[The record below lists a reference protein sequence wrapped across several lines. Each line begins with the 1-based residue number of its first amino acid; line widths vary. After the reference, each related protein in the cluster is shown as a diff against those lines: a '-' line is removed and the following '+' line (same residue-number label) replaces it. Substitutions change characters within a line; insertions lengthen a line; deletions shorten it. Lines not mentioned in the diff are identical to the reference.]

1 MARDS
6 GGAVFTTAFNSTRV
20 RGAAP
25 DATARDAVGKGA
37 EPAVGRSR
45 KSPARSSLYLP
56 SFCSTVRCTTFVRLA
71 QHCATSAAVA
81 NSRVEECGGA
91 RQRPLPRALEEDL
104 VLKAIDRETYADG
117 LSRHPFAMGHIRLAD
132 LHPEHGPPLESRSK
146 PTACHVVPELGEDR
160 ATQEKCH
167 VEPCDVRTRR
177 TSSAR
182 RCRSVFLPVPR
193 WERRTIRHSR
203 SPSGVKRVSRGHLK
217 RSGEPRMPRLDN
229 RRTDRSP
236 LPAVA
241 SGRPGV
247 TPRIEARKCARYRWD
262 RSLRRPRDLARRR
275 VGDIQE
281 ALTGTLPQPG
291 TSIQAATT
299 ADAHPSRTEMSRF
312 GPPRDG
318 VEQGRAQPRSRDPHS
333 LTGFPCEFAV
343 HRVVQTLRAVL
354 KQRGQSRRI
363 RPLLRFAPRPTPR
376 LATARDASSRYAGI
390 LPASMP
396 SSVSCDRPIRGD
408 FHRAGLSFHLE

>member
-25 DATARDAVGKGA
+25 DATARDAVGKGS

-56 SFCSTVRCTTFVRLA
+56 SSCSTVPCTTRVRLA

-91 RQRPLPRALEEDL
+91 RQRPLPRALEEEL
-104 VLKAIDRETYADG
+104 VLKAIDREAYADG

-132 LHPEHGPPLESRSK
+132 LQPEHGPPLEGRCK
-146 PTACHVVPELGEDR
+146 PTARHVVPGLGEDR
-160 ATQEKCH
+160 ATRAKRC

-217 RSGEPRMPRLDN
+217 RLGEPRMPRLDN

-312 GPPRDG
+312 
-318 VEQGRAQPRSRDPHS
+318 RAPSRR
-333 LTGFPCEFAV
+333 C
-343 HRVVQTLRAVL
+343 RA
-354 KQRGQSRRI
+354 RPSAASQSRSSL
-363 RPLLRFAPRPTPR
+363 PHWVSLRVCRTPRRVEGAEAEPTKSVAAPVRASPTPR

-396 SSVSCDRPIRGD
+396 VSVSCDRQFRGE